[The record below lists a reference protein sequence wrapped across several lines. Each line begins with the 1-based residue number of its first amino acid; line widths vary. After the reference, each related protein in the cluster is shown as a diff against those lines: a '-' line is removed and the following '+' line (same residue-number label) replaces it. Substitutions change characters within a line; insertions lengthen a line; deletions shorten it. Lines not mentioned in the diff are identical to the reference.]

1 MRAMPHLRKGESGAL
16 VIKGDTKEAAIQGIG
31 QHWET
36 GTCVIFQSSVLCG
49 HPFTSQSLIVSIM
62 YSDEVT
68 RHHYYLQLRHN
79 VVCRGLLHAC
89 ATEEVLYLLAGY
101 ALQADLG
108 DFVEDAHCGAYF
120 RPAEYFP
127 QQMLC
132 SKQQILVTVPS
143 LHRDNHGINKA
154 EAELQYIREASSA
167 EVSPLTHNS
176 HLYRLKHKKQEAGPG
191 SVFLSICAKGIE
203 IYEKFEIR
211 ADNWPTSGEKYTYYT
226 TSDEKSKHLLFLCR
240 VTHQFSMAI
249 QPRLSEVRRKEEE
262 EKKRYRDCYMY
273 SRGLS
278 ALAGKHYKCHVGD
291 QRISVISNTSSNTTS
306 GIVSDRVHS
315 LDESEDDLE
324 DMEIMINSPP
334 APSVESLALAHLR
347 DVPPSC
353 ESQEVSRRRASTS
366 SSLELGYSHTAQ
378 NSAVS
383 DTASTTCVELDYS
396 VQSAQTSSGIYTL
409 RSSCATTTDTNACSS
424 ETSGVYVGC
433 STGSVA
439 NTSSNSHHGSYNI
452 SNTSLSDGI
461 RDRSNSCAGSTVSA
475 SGSFRGDGSDPS
487 DSGHRNLLT
496 AEELSDLIVGR
507 GSGSGHASGVYP
519 SRSSVSA
526 TLDSDS
532 DYVTLPPPPIPPPRM
547 DSKPTNYAMLDPP
560 SVHSPTPASVV
571 SSNEGLNG
579 SFPPSPHY
587 TPRTLSQQNLLA
599 QQLHSFSLESMTHNS
614 SLEHMS
620 QSQQALLSQQE
631 ALFSQPMMPQK
642 TSAPLVTLPASVEEA
657 NARFITTKP
666 HINILTAHTSLVP
679 STASP
684 SFAAPTLAYQPVV
697 STCSPISS
705 NSLQQLKVYPPGDAR
720 THPPM
725 HIKNIPAI
733 PQHHVVSPRGSYMG
747 YSQIHDS
754 GSKMK
759 PPSVHTLLPIIGKN
773 NYLDV
778 HASRNS
784 ANAAYL
790 RSAVVMSQPPAP
802 SSTYGGQQYHHRQFS
817 PPPPPPV
824 LHPRQPPP
832 PPPSSNQPTLA
843 TVYTSQVTRSQIE
856 QFQQQMYSD
865 VDYVIYPMK
874 DPAISKQEYMDA
886 KQSSLIAHHAAM
898 HYQQNKPYPPPP
910 YPSYHST
917 TKTHLMYRST
927 PNVASLASGYHRP
940 VSFANPMAAS
950 PIKYASN
957 QNLSSDYF
965 GYPSPYQSASQYSSS
980 TSPLYST
987 GASYS
992 SSSSRSLRYDQL
1004 PFSELMQLLPST
1016 RARSDDNILNSSE
1029 KPFNLEPRKYRRL
1042 PPPPPPPPYN
1052 QQVQEKIQPKLKA
1065 AVSLECPKKHAG
1077 NENNGDGILDIRT
1090 LQEKSKN
1097 LDLPLI
1103 SALCNDRSLLKQT
1116 NAFVMPKHPPGK
1128 QSSSIV
1134 KRAERPTSWHRESD
1148 SKPSSTMEGKTISSS
1163 KTEMTDG
1170 GAGGG
1175 GVKTP
1180 PKSGTLL
1187 SSILAN
1193 KSSSGGKVEN
1203 HFGKPPNR
1211 TPDRDSNLNLPVIGS
1226 LVYCKSSVLDHVATK
1241 AAPRLT
1247 TRSGHI
1253 LSEVKEGFG
1262 NQINLCRDRGL
1273 KPGPSAQKSDTLP
1286 PRPPAPNEKLDS
1298 EQFRK
1303 ALSDIANIDLKDEDF
1318 QMLFMKINQ
1327 TQGEF
1332 INWNDLVSH
1341 LLLEF
1346 QEKDTSVQTPE
1357 LIQPISGF
1365 PRVFKSQHRHPI
1377 ARISFQPALFPDRS
1391 YSYMDGKYLTVS
1403 HDGMIHY
1410 WSLDM
1415 ERERTV
1421 YSAATELKVHPTW
1434 VTDLV
1439 CLPDVSIVCTSSTE
1453 RDLRFYDTVAK
1464 QFQLRILITS
1474 LDYVVVCMHYYF
1486 SKNIDEESRL
1496 VLGDEG
1502 GNVIVFSFTTREKG
1516 PFYHKPGVDLTHI
1529 RYQQLVKGGLPSI
1542 KVFEFLNVHSDW
1554 VCQVSYYS
1562 SLHSF
1567 LSCAICPENS
1577 LYMRD
1582 DTGTKSQYTFR
1593 SSSGISCF
1601 NFSEES
1607 HLLVTG
1613 GPDCIVRVW
1622 NIFVS
1627 SKANCVFHGHHAAIC
1642 HIVLQ
1647 DAGQMIFSV
1656 SKDRC
1661 IKVWDLAQQS
1671 CVQVRVVMCS
1681 GFFYHRL
1688 GANILISL

>member
-1 MRAMPHLRKGESGAL
+1 MRLDLRLTMRLTLSLTMKLAIGLTMKLAISLTMKLTLSLTMKLTLSLTMKLTLSLTMKLTLSLTETDPKSDYETDPESDFELFAIISSCRRTRIDKVSQAYNGEFLFVDPDNKLSKYAPKNWKSSSAYMFCLMKGPFLLSVNRQCALPCKYRVTLLTKFFQYYCSQESVDSFFFSLKLLSLTLIPNKRSGGLDSTGKPAL
-16 VIKGDTKEAAIQGIG
+16 VLYFRVQFYVDTP
-31 QHWET
+31 
-36 GTCVIFQSSVLCG
+36 L
-49 HPFTSQSLIVSIM
+49 LL
-62 YSDEVT
+62 SDEVT

-79 VVCRGLLHAC
+79 VVCHGLLHAC

-132 SKQQILVTVPS
+132 NKQQILVTVPS

-203 IYEKFEIR
+203 IYEHHALLPIQENSAKTLTATFLWNNIGKLCFDRKKFEIR

-347 DVPPSC
+347 DVPSPTFGPDVDAVDGCTPPLISGTQKVSPSSSAATPATTDGKWVFCDIDRPSC

-409 RSSCATTTDTNACSS
+409 RSSCATTTRLAESI
-424 ETSGVYVGC
+424 
-433 STGSVA
+433 TGSVA

-547 DSKPTNYAMLDPP
+547 DSKPTNYVMLDPP

-599 QQLHSFSLESMTHNS
+599 QQLHSFSLESMTHNL
-614 SLEHMS
+614 SLDHMS

-733 PQHHVVSPRGSYMG
+733 PQHHVVSPRSSYMG

-832 PPPSSNQPTLA
+832 PPPSNQPTLA

-898 HYQQNKPYPPPP
+898 HYQQHKPYPPPP

-1065 AVSLECPKKHAG
+1065 AVSLECTKKHAG
-1077 NENNGDGILDIRT
+1077 NENSGDGILDIRT

-1134 KRAERPTSWHRESD
+1134 KKAERPTSWHRESD
-1148 SKPSSTMEGKTISSS
+1148 SKPSSTVEGKTISSS
-1163 KTEMTDG
+1163 KTEMTDS

-1193 KSSSGGKVEN
+1193 KSSSGGLSTTQISKPQRKV
-1203 HFGKPPNR
+1203 
-1211 TPDRDSNLNLPVIGS
+1211 SAS
-1226 LVYCKSSVLDHVATK
+1226 
-1241 AAPRLT
+1241 T
-1247 TRSGHI
+1247 TH
-1253 LSEVKEGFG
+1253 
-1262 NQINLCRDRGL
+1262 
-1273 KPGPSAQKSDTLP
+1273 
-1286 PRPPAPNEKLDS
+1286 
-1298 EQFRK
+1298 
-1303 ALSDIANIDLKDEDF
+1303 
-1318 QMLFMKINQ
+1318 
-1327 TQGEF
+1327 
-1332 INWNDLVSH
+1332 
-1341 LLLEF
+1341 
-1346 QEKDTSVQTPE
+1346 
-1357 LIQPISGF
+1357 
-1365 PRVFKSQHRHPI
+1365 
-1377 ARISFQPALFPDRS
+1377 
-1391 YSYMDGKYLTVS
+1391 
-1403 HDGMIHY
+1403 
-1410 WSLDM
+1410 
-1415 ERERTV
+1415 
-1421 YSAATELKVHPTW
+1421 VHPHHN
-1434 VTDLV
+1434 
-1439 CLPDVSIVCTSSTE
+1439 
-1453 RDLRFYDTVAK
+1453 Y
-1464 QFQLRILITS
+1464 
-1474 LDYVVVCMHYYF
+1474 
-1486 SKNIDEESRL
+1486 SK
-1496 VLGDEG
+1496 
-1502 GNVIVFSFTTREKG
+1502 
-1516 PFYHKPGVDLTHI
+1516 
-1529 RYQQLVKGGLPSI
+1529 
-1542 KVFEFLNVHSDW
+1542 
-1554 VCQVSYYS
+1554 
-1562 SLHSF
+1562 
-1567 LSCAICPENS
+1567 LSMS
-1577 LYMRD
+1577 V
-1582 DTGTKSQYTFR
+1582 TKSGQIYAGRYVAIIFV
-1593 SSSGISCF
+1593 SAV
-1601 NFSEES
+1601 
-1607 HLLVTG
+1607 LLVTG
-1613 GPDCIVRVW
+1613 
-1622 NIFVS
+1622 
-1627 SKANCVFHGHHAAIC
+1627 
-1642 HIVLQ
+1642 
-1647 DAGQMIFSV
+1647 AGQV
-1656 SKDRC
+1656 
-1661 IKVWDLAQQS
+1661 
-1671 CVQVRVVMCS
+1671 
-1681 GFFYHRL
+1681 
-1688 GANILISL
+1688 

>member
-1 MRAMPHLRKGESGAL
+1 
-16 VIKGDTKEAAIQGIG
+16 
-31 QHWET
+31 
-36 GTCVIFQSSVLCG
+36 
-49 HPFTSQSLIVSIM
+49 M

-203 IYEKFEIR
+203 IYERKKFEIR

-278 ALAGKHYKCHVGD
+278 ALAGKHYKCHVGE

-347 DVPPSC
+347 DVPSPTFGPDVDAVDGCTPPLISGTQKVSPSSSAATPATTDGSQPSC

-409 RSSCATTTDTNACSS
+409 RSSCATTADTNACSS

-547 DSKPTNYAMLDPP
+547 DSKPTNYAMLDSP

-614 SLEHMS
+614 SLDHMS

-631 ALFSQPMMPQK
+631 ALFTQPMMPQK

-705 NSLQQLKVYPPGDAR
+705 NSLQQLKV
-720 THPPM
+720 
-725 HIKNIPAI
+725 
-733 PQHHVVSPRGSYMG
+733 
-747 YSQIHDS
+747 
-754 GSKMK
+754 
-759 PPSVHTLLPIIGKN
+759 
-773 NYLDV
+773 
-778 HASRNS
+778 
-784 ANAAYL
+784 
-790 RSAVVMSQPPAP
+790 
-802 SSTYGGQQYHHRQFS
+802 QFS

-832 PPPSSNQPTLA
+832 PPPPSNQPTLA

-898 HYQQNKPYPPPP
+898 HYQQHKPYPPPP

-1029 KPFNLEPRKYRRL
+1029 KPFNIEPRKYRRL

-1193 KSSSGGKVEN
+1193 KSSSGGK
-1203 HFGKPPNR
+1203 H
-1211 TPDRDSNLNLPVIGS
+1211 SCYIGS
-1226 LVYCKSSVLDHVATK
+1226 SSKLKYPVSGLS
-1241 AAPRLT
+1241 T
-1247 TRSGHI
+1247 T
-1253 LSEVKEGFG
+1253 
-1262 NQINLCRDRGL
+1262 QIS
-1273 KPGPSAQKSDTLP
+1273 KPQRKVSAST
-1286 PRPPAPNEKLDS
+1286 
-1298 EQFRK
+1298 
-1303 ALSDIANIDLKDEDF
+1303 
-1318 QMLFMKINQ
+1318 
-1327 TQGEF
+1327 T
-1332 INWNDLVSH
+1332 H
-1341 LLLEF
+1341 
-1346 QEKDTSVQTPE
+1346 
-1357 LIQPISGF
+1357 
-1365 PRVFKSQHRHPI
+1365 
-1377 ARISFQPALFPDRS
+1377 
-1391 YSYMDGKYLTVS
+1391 
-1403 HDGMIHY
+1403 
-1410 WSLDM
+1410 
-1415 ERERTV
+1415 
-1421 YSAATELKVHPTW
+1421 VHPHHN
-1434 VTDLV
+1434 
-1439 CLPDVSIVCTSSTE
+1439 
-1453 RDLRFYDTVAK
+1453 Y
-1464 QFQLRILITS
+1464 
-1474 LDYVVVCMHYYF
+1474 
-1486 SKNIDEESRL
+1486 SK
-1496 VLGDEG
+1496 
-1502 GNVIVFSFTTREKG
+1502 
-1516 PFYHKPGVDLTHI
+1516 
-1529 RYQQLVKGGLPSI
+1529 
-1542 KVFEFLNVHSDW
+1542 
-1554 VCQVSYYS
+1554 
-1562 SLHSF
+1562 
-1567 LSCAICPENS
+1567 LSMS
-1577 LYMRD
+1577 V
-1582 DTGTKSQYTFR
+1582 TKSGQIYAGR
-1593 SSSGISCF
+1593 S
-1601 NFSEES
+1601 
-1607 HLLVTG
+1607 VT
-1613 GPDCIVRVW
+1613 
-1622 NIFVS
+1622 
-1627 SKANCVFHGHHAAIC
+1627 AA
-1642 HIVLQ
+1642 LKT
-1647 DAGQMIFSV
+1647 
-1656 SKDRC
+1656 KDMTG
-1661 IKVWDLAQQS
+1661 L
-1671 CVQVRVVMCS
+1671 
-1681 GFFYHRL
+1681 
-1688 GANILISL
+1688 